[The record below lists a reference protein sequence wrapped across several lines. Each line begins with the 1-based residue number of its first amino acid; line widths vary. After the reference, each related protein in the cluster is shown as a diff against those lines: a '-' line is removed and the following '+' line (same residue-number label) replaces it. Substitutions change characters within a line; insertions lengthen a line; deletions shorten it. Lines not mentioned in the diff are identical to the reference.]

1 LTGSNLDVL
10 TLEGPV
16 NKTNLNRRVMLGGT
30 LALGGI
36 SVLGGMT
43 ARGQEAS
50 PVVDEATP
58 MADSLFAWEWPLYG
72 NDVAGTRFT
81 ANSPIW
87 SETAN
92 LLELAWRAPIGAA
105 ISATPV
111 IANGLVVV
119 GAYDGAVRAFSAA
132 DGTAVWT
139 YETGAAVPEP
149 LLGIS
154 IGVTG
159 SAAIVDGVV
168 YVGDATGKL
177 HAISA
182 ETGEDIWTMAPDD
195 QPAASVWSSPVIAN
209 GVLYTGIASVA
220 KEVGF
225 RGVVVAV
232 DTATGATIWEHFVT
246 PEGTDG
252 GGVFGVPALD
262 LERGLLVVGTQNAY
276 TADNADSGDVMSMI
290 ALDLATGELV
300 WSFSGVPADGSA
312 TVADDIAFSASPNLF
327 TVQIDGADRDVV
339 GVGQKSGIY
348 HLLDRETGEQIWMTE
363 ITPPG
368 PLGGMEGTSAA
379 GNGVIV
385 VPATMWPDFSDPN
398 AAGVVRALDAA
409 TGEILWSQDTT
420 APNPAPAAIANDVA
434 FVAGFGGVLQAFGLQ
449 DGTLLWEYDMAAS
462 VSGGIAVAGDLVVL
476 GASTPVFAPF
486 ILEGGDLW
494 AFRLG
499 SPQIEPVASPEASP
513 QA

>member
-1 LTGSNLDVL
+1 MNTN
-10 TLEGPV
+10 
-16 NKTNLNRRVMLGGT
+16 NLNRRAMLGGT
-30 LALGGI
+30 LALGG
-36 SVLGGMT
+36 VAMLGVN
-43 ARGQEAS
+43 AVHGQEAS
-50 PVVDEATP
+50 PIAEESTP
-58 MADSLFAWEWPLYG
+58 AAESLFAWEWPMYG

-81 ANSPIW
+81 GNSPI
-87 SETAN
+87 STETAGQ
-92 LLELAWRAPIGAA
+92 LELAWRAPIGAA

-111 IANGLVVV
+111 IANGIVVI
-119 GAYDGAVRAFSAA
+119 GAYDGTVRAFSTE
-132 DGTAVWT
+132 DGLPVWT
-139 YETGAAVPEP
+139 YDTGAAVPEP

-168 YVGDATGKL
+168 YVGDATGQL
-177 HAISA
+177 HAIDA
-182 ETGEDIWTMAPDD
+182 VTGDAIWAMAPDN
-195 QPAASVWSSPVIAN
+195 QPAASVWSSPIVSG

-220 KEVGF
+220 KEEGF

-232 DTATGATIWEHFVT
+232 DAATGATIWEHFVT

-276 TADNADSGDVMSMI
+276 TADAPDAGDVMSVI
-290 ALDLATGELV
+290 ALDLASGDLI

-327 TVQIDGADRDVV
+327 TVTIDGAERDVV
-339 GVGQKSGIY
+339 GIGQKSGIF
-348 HLLDRETGEQIWMTE
+348 HLLDRETGESIWATE

-368 PLGGMEGTSAA
+368 PLGGMEGTSAV

-385 VPATMWPDFSDPN
+385 VPATMWPDFSDPE

-409 TGEILWSQDTT
+409 TGEILWSQDTD
-420 APNPAPAAIANDVA
+420 APSPAPAAIANDVA
-434 FVAGFGGVLQAFGLQ
+434 FVAGFDGKLRAFSLN
-449 DGTLLWEYDMAAS
+449 DGTAAWEYDLGAS

-476 GASTPVFAPF
+476 GAATPVFAPF

-494 AFRLG
+494 AFRIG
-499 SPQIEPVASPEASP
+499 SPQIEPVASP